1 MKNSVFQFAL
11 MIAILFFIAGCG
23 PKHKNNT
30 GQEDQDLMPGKV
42 YDNITCKNDVTVS
55 YALYLPKSY
64 DSSKRYPVVFAF
76 DAHAKG
82 IQPVDTFKNVAD
94 EYGYIIV
101 GSNNSK
107 NGIAWDATSAM
118 YDVLYT
124 DVTTRFSVDKGRVY
138 TAGFSGGSRVASTIA
153 IMKGGVYGV
162 IGCSGGFPAISE
174 PIKNKFDYCGIAGE
188 LDMNFIEMLTL
199 DKQLDNSSVRHE
211 FLRFIGKHEWP
222 PKRTVEEA
230 FLWLEL
236 VAMRDNKK
244 PVNKEFVNK
253 EFQLFEIKNKE
264 LQKKKNIYQQYEHY
278 LKTINY
284 FDGLVD
290 LSEIKAK
297 VKGLE
302 NTASIKNGIKTET
315 IAINKELFLQKKYSD
330 YFSSKDLKWWKTEVN
345 NLEGYTKKPGNQ
357 DDKNMV
363 IRLLEYLSLV
373 SYSNSNALI
382 SQNRLKEADKFVEI
396 YTIVDPDNSEA
407 FYLQAFMAVK
417 NNKTEKAISSLERSA
432 ELGFSDFNR
441 MERDTVIGKLQND
454 PKYAAILEMM
464 KKNNK

>member
-1 MKNSVFQFAL
+1 MKTRVILFAL
-11 MIAILFFIAGCG
+11 ISAVVLFAASCG
-23 PKHKNNT
+23 NKKKNAT
-30 GQEDQDLMPGKV
+30 GQEETEIIPGKV

-64 DSSKRYPVVFAF
+64 DTSKRYPIVFAF

-82 IQPVDTFKNVAD
+82 IQPVDTFKNVA
-94 EYGYIIV
+94 EEFGYIIV

-118 YDVLYT
+118 YDVFYS
-124 DVTTRFSVDKGRVY
+124 DVISRFAVDKARIY

-153 IMKGGVYGV
+153 IMKGGIYSVV
-162 IGCSGGFPAISE
+162 GCSGGFPNINE
-174 PIKNKFDYCGIAGE
+174 PIKNKFDYCGIAGV

-199 DKQLDNSSVRHE
+199 NKQLDNSSMRHE
-211 FLRFIGKHEWP
+211 FLTFTGKHEWP

-236 VAMRDNKK
+236 NAMRDNKK

-253 EFQLFEIKNKE
+253 EFQLFEIKKKE
-264 LQKKKNIYQQYEHY
+264 IEKKNNLYLLYQHY

-284 FDGLVD
+284 FDGLID
-290 LSEIKAK
+290 LAEIKAK

-302 NTASIKNGIKTET
+302 NTPTIKNGLKNET
-315 IAINKELFLQKKYSD
+315 IAINKELFLQKKYSE
-330 YFSSKDLKWWKTEVN
+330 YFSSKDIKWWKTEVA
-345 NLEGYTKKPGNQ
+345 NLEGFIKKSSKQ
-357 DDKNMV
+357 EDKNMV
-363 IRLLEYLSLV
+363 VRLLEYLSLV

-382 SQNRLKEADKFVEI
+382 SQNRFKEAEKFIEI

-407 FYLQAFMAVK
+407 FYLQAFMAAK
-417 NNKTEKAISSLERSA
+417 NNKTEKAIISLQRSA

-441 MERDTVIGKLQND
+441 MERDTVIGKLKNN
-454 PKYAAILEMM
+454 PKYASVIEMM